1 MEFTHVINQM
11 FVLCVPILVGYLAAR
26 LGYLDEDLNTKLS
39 RLIVNIALP
48 CLVVGSAFGTDGLPD
63 APVVLELMFYSAIG
77 YAIAYLLALAI
88 PALMRSSAAERGI
101 YRFVVVFG
109 NVGFIGNLTTPAALL
124 VTGGTLAGYEPVSML
139 SNWRA
144 YVAAIARLLIVPVAM
159 LLVLRPLIADDFV
172 RGVVVIGAAMPVAS
186 VGVLFC
192 LAYGADTKPMMQSTF
207 VAIIASV
214 ISIPLLALIV

>member
-11 FVLCVPILVGYLAAR
+11 LVLCVPILVGYLAAR

-88 PALMRSSAAERGI
+88 PALVRSSAAERGI

-109 NVGFIGNLTTPAALL
+109 NVGFIG
-124 VTGGTLAGYEPVSML
+124 YPVL
-139 SNWRA
+139 SA
-144 YVAAIARLLIVPVAM
+144 IYGPHAVLYAAIAAIPESLILYSAGEQM
-159 LLVLRPLIADDFV
+159 IRDSAALRAAD
-172 RGVVVIGAAMPVAS
+172 GTAAGTAGGDS
-186 VGVLFC
+186 E
-192 LAYGADTKPMMQSTF
+192 LAWGQKIVSFLKSCVNPTF

-214 ISIPLLALIV
+214 ISIPLLELIV

>member
-11 FVLCVPILVGYLAAR
+11 LVLCVPILVGYLAAR

-186 VGVLFC
+186 R
-192 LAYGADTKPMMQSTF
+192 
-207 VAIIASV
+207 
-214 ISIPLLALIV
+214 